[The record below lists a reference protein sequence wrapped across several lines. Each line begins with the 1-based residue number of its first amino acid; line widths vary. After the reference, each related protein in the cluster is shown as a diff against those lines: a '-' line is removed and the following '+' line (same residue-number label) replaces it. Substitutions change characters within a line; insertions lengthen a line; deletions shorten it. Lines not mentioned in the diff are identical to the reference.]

1 MPVIGG
7 SMCAAHFGVRDPGKL
22 ILWGLASSGI
32 AAITA
37 FWAFFL
43 NHQIGLVFT
52 FFLVFGFGT
61 AALVLGVRLRSQ
73 IDWRSLVTPLA
84 LWWLCS
90 IFVTSLGF
98 LYGGTA
104 NPLILATTRF
114 SHALPN
120 DNSLPLYFGEV
131 LFHTGHKIVPPS
143 NGVWLSSDR
152 PPLQMG
158 YYFLTRPFGTTENF
172 LPYQL
177 MGIAIQQ
184 LWVIGA
190 WALLRAARIRRST
203 TALILVALMVSDLVI
218 VQGFYV
224 WPKLVPVGFLLG
236 AGSVLLTSSWNESRE
251 RISSGL
257 LVGIFFGL
265 AILCHGTSLFAI
277 IPMLVIAALKARPN
291 WKFLVAALVSISC
304 LYMPWTRYQRSFNPP
319 GDRLN
324 YTMLAGDNADAS
336 KPLIGEIVTS
346 YSTAGIS
353 GALGN
358 KIVNFN
364 SVTGGFAGTR
374 VLLSALKSG
383 ITGDFQTSIKEAR
396 GIRFFSLLQLEGIF
410 LTGPL
415 IAMVLAIRKWRLRSP
430 EDLVLAKTCAL
441 FAVLAVAFWIGTQ
454 FGDAGSVTLVHV
466 GSFAVPALI
475 TIGCLTSVSAYSQ
488 RIAAAIAGVNIAASL
503 FLYIPFMDSGVT
515 QVSKTMTIAVIISLA
530 GFIAVASLLSSDPS
544 SEQPSVEF
552 KPTIQPAADR
562 FQRTTP

>member
-1 MPVIGG
+1 
-7 SMCAAHFGVRDPGKL
+7 MCAAQFGVRDPGKL

-52 FFLVFGFGT
+52 FFHIFGFGI

-73 IDWRSLVTPLA
+73 IDWRSLITPLA
-84 LWWLCS
+84 LWWLCT

-98 LYGGTA
+98 LYGGMA

-131 LFHTGHKIVPPS
+131 LFHTGHKIVPPA

-158 YYFLTRPFGTTENF
+158 YYFLTRPFGTTGNF

-177 MGIAIQQ
+177 MGIAVQQ

-203 TALILVALMVSDLVI
+203 TALILVAMMVSDLVI
-218 VQGFYV
+218 VQGFYI
-224 WPKLVPVGFLLG
+224 WPKLLPVGFLLG
-236 AGSVLLTSSWNESRE
+236 AGSILLTSSWNESRE

-257 LVGIFFGL
+257 LVGVFFGL
-265 AILCHGTSLFAI
+265 AMLCHGTSLFAI
-277 IPMLVIAALKARPN
+277 IPMLVIATLRARPN
-291 WKFLVAALVSISC
+291 WKFLVTALVAISC
-304 LYMPWTRYQRSFNPP
+304 LCIPWTQYQRLFNPP

-324 YTMLAGDNADAS
+324 YTMLAGDDADAS
-336 KPLIGEIVTS
+336 KPLVGEIITS
-346 YSTAGIS
+346 YSTEGVS
-353 GALGN
+353 GAVRK
-358 KIVNFN
+358 KINNLN
-364 SVTGGFAGTR
+364 SVTGGFADIG
-374 VLLSALKSG
+374 VLVSALESG
-383 ITGDFQTSIKEAR
+383 ITGDFQTSIKKVR
-396 GIRFFSLLQLEGIF
+396 SIRFFSLLQLEAIF
-410 LTGPL
+410 MTGPL

-430 EDLVLAKTCAL
+430 EDLVLARTCAL
-441 FAVLAVAFWIGTQ
+441 FAVLAVTFWIGIQ
-454 FGDAGSVTLVHV
+454 FGDAGSVTTVHV
-466 GSFAVPALI
+466 GSFAVPAI
-475 TIGCLTSVSAYSQ
+475 VTIGCLASVSAYSQ

-503 FLYIPFMDSGVT
+503 FLYTPVMDSEVT
-515 QVSKTMTIAVIISLA
+515 QVSKSMAIAMLISLA
-530 GFIAVASLLSSDPS
+530 GFVAVASLLSNDPNSEKS
-544 SEQPSVEF
+544 SVNSC
-552 KPTIQPAADR
+552 
-562 FQRTTP
+562 